1 MTKIGDLVTIPDL
14 GDNDIYAVIGQA
26 PVGYWVQ
33 NQRTGAL
40 PTQTAS
46 GKREWSHKAGQGIT
60 PTTVIGYRTKEMIS
74 TGGRH
79 LTYAGLACQIA
90 GTVHSDDTVEHFS
103 GSTTPELVCGYH
115 THART
120 EWRMS

>member
-14 GDNDIYAVIGQA
+14 GDNDLYAVIGQA
-26 PVGYWVQ
+26 EPKGYWVQ

-40 PTQTAS
+40 PVAHRPYVS
-46 GKREWSHKAGQGIT
+46 GWL
-60 PTTVIGYRTKEMIS
+60 PKEMIS

-79 LTYAGLACQIA
+79 VTYAGLACQIA
-90 GTVHSDDTVEHFS
+90 GTVHSDDVVEHFS

-115 THART
+115 MHARI
-120 EWRMS
+120 EWRNQNAN

>member
-14 GDNDIYAVIGQA
+14 GDNDLYAVIGQSIGG
-26 PVGYWVQ
+26 GYWVQ

-40 PTQTAS
+40 PRPAY
-46 GKREWSHKAGQGIT
+46 G
-60 PTTVIGYRTKEMIS
+60 GYMPRDMIS

-79 LTYAGLACQIA
+79 LTYAGLACQSA
-90 GTVHSDDTVEHFS
+90 GTVHSDDTVEHYS

-115 THART
+115 MHGHT
-120 EWRMS
+120 EWRKSA